1 MFNGNMKKIMKQA
14 KQMQDKM
21 METQKELESMEVEG
35 SSGGG
40 AVKAVINGKKEL
52 ISLDIDSELLSD
64 DKEILEDLII
74 ACVNQAQNK
83 FDEISK
89 DKMGAISGGL
99 PGGFARI
106 LMESIPK
113 TLESIISDL
122 CKLPSIGR
130 RTAERL
136 AIFLLESDSIYL
148 KSFSK
153 HLNDLDEKISECEIC
168 HCFID
173 LDSTSDENQCL
184 ICSDQRRNKKYCVY

>member
-52 ISLDIDSELLSD
+52 ISLDINSELLSD

-99 PGGFARI
+99 PGG
-106 LMESIPK
+106 
-113 TLESIISDL
+113 
-122 CKLPSIGR
+122 LPG
-130 RTAERL
+130 
-136 AIFLLESDSIYL
+136 F
-148 KSFSK
+148 
-153 HLNDLDEKISECEIC
+153 
-168 HCFID
+168 
-173 LDSTSDENQCL
+173 
-184 ICSDQRRNKKYCVY
+184 

>member
-21 METQKELESMEVEG
+21 METQKELESMEIEG

-74 ACVNQAQNK
+74 ASVNQAQNK

-89 DKMGAISGGL
+89 DKMGTISGGL
-99 PGGFARI
+99 PGG
-106 LMESIPK
+106 
-113 TLESIISDL
+113 
-122 CKLPSIGR
+122 LPG
-130 RTAERL
+130 
-136 AIFLLESDSIYL
+136 F
-148 KSFSK
+148 
-153 HLNDLDEKISECEIC
+153 
-168 HCFID
+168 
-173 LDSTSDENQCL
+173 
-184 ICSDQRRNKKYCVY
+184 

>member
-1 MFNGNMKKIMKQA
+1 
-14 KQMQDKM
+14 

-99 PGGFARI
+99 PGG
-106 LMESIPK
+106 
-113 TLESIISDL
+113 
-122 CKLPSIGR
+122 LPG
-130 RTAERL
+130 
-136 AIFLLESDSIYL
+136 F
-148 KSFSK
+148 
-153 HLNDLDEKISECEIC
+153 
-168 HCFID
+168 
-173 LDSTSDENQCL
+173 
-184 ICSDQRRNKKYCVY
+184 

>member
-40 AVKAVINGKKEL
+40 AVKAVINGNKEL

-99 PGGFARI
+99 PGG
-106 LMESIPK
+106 
-113 TLESIISDL
+113 
-122 CKLPSIGR
+122 LPG
-130 RTAERL
+130 
-136 AIFLLESDSIYL
+136 F
-148 KSFSK
+148 
-153 HLNDLDEKISECEIC
+153 
-168 HCFID
+168 
-173 LDSTSDENQCL
+173 
-184 ICSDQRRNKKYCVY
+184 

>member
-52 ISLDIDSELLSD
+52 ISLDINSELLSD

-99 PGGFARI
+99 PSGLPGF
-106 LMESIPK
+106 
-113 TLESIISDL
+113 
-122 CKLPSIGR
+122 
-130 RTAERL
+130 
-136 AIFLLESDSIYL
+136 
-148 KSFSK
+148 
-153 HLNDLDEKISECEIC
+153 
-168 HCFID
+168 
-173 LDSTSDENQCL
+173 
-184 ICSDQRRNKKYCVY
+184 